1 MGCGEIYF
9 ADDEFQK
16 SRLWKLRRNVAHAVK
31 SQSIYKEEDTVVPRA
46 FLPELLE
53 TVKAVG
59 QKYGFE
65 SVCYGHAGD
74 GNLHV
79 NILKGELTQEQWT
92 NEVPKGIREI
102 FYRVKQLGGTIS
114 GEHGIGWV
122 QKPYMDIMFD
132 PYHLSLFSSI
142 KKVFDPNNIL
152 NPSKIVPLF
161 KTVLCCHKPN
171 LLRRLSQ
178 VRYIPFR
185 SIQGLQPPSKSL
197 VLGGLPMKFQCQ
209 IERL

>member
-1 MGCGEIYF
+1 MKDCEKISDVATEMGCGEIYF

-16 SRLWKLRRNVAHAVK
+16 SRLWKLRRNVAHSVK

-79 NILKGELTQEQWT
+79 NILKGELTREQWT

-102 FYRVKQLGGTIS
+102 FYKVKELGGTIS
-114 GEHGIGWV
+114 GEHGIGWI

-132 PYHLSLFSSI
+132 PYHLSLFLSI

-152 NPSKIVPLF
+152 NPSKIVP
-161 KTVLCCHKPN
+161 
-171 LLRRLSQ
+171 
-178 VRYIPFR
+178 
-185 SIQGLQPPSKSL
+185 
-197 VLGGLPMKFQCQ
+197 
-209 IERL
+209 

>member
-1 MGCGEIYF
+1 M
-9 ADDEFQK
+9 
-16 SRLWKLRRNVAHAVK
+16 
-31 SQSIYKEEDTVVPRA
+31 VPRA

-102 FYRVKQLGGTIS
+102 FYRVHFLLIDKLRS
-114 GEHGIGWV
+114 
-122 QKPYMDIMFD
+122 M
-132 PYHLSLFSSI
+132 
-142 KKVFDPNNIL
+142 
-152 NPSKIVPLF
+152 PL
-161 KTVLCCHKPN
+161 
-171 LLRRLSQ
+171 R
-178 VRYIPFR
+178 
-185 SIQGLQPPSKSL
+185 
-197 VLGGLPMKFQCQ
+197 
-209 IERL
+209 